1 MNLSSTVIVRES
13 LGPRVAA
20 DLREAIVIGDLPAGD
35 RLVEADL
42 ANRYGVSRGPVRDA
56 FRILQAEGLV
66 ESRRQGVV
74 VTGIR
79 PDDINELYSL
89 RGALEALAVRIIM
102 DGGDS
107 VPLARL
113 ESTVEAME
121 EAARAND
128 PHGFGEADIDFHNQ
142 LCALSG
148 HRRLT
153 DVWEQYKE
161 IMMTLLRLT
170 VFLHQDLD
178 ASAAKHRDLFDL
190 IAEGDP
196 VAVEAELASHLD
208 GSRKRMVTV
217 WEQALE
223 RRRTK
228 S

>member
-1 MNLSSTVIVRES
+1 MTVNPTVIVRES

-20 DLREAIVIGDLPAGD
+20 DLREGIVIGDLPAGT
-35 RLVEADL
+35 RLVEAEL
-42 ANRYGVSRGPVRDA
+42 AGRYGVSRGPVRDA

-66 ESRRQGVV
+66 ESARQGVV
-74 VTGIR
+74 VTGIG

-102 DGGDS
+102 NGGDRIS
-107 VPLARL
+107 LARL
-113 ESTVEAME
+113 EATIEAME
-121 EAARAND
+121 AAAEAND

-142 LCALSG
+142 LCTLSG

-178 ASAAKHRDLFDL
+178 ASAAKHRDLFAL
-190 IAEGDP
+190 IKAGDP
-196 VAVEAELASHLD
+196 VVVEAELANHLE

-223 RRRTK
+223 RRRIK